1 MSLIVDA
8 SIATKW
14 VADEPGSARAR
25 ELYLSDECWAP
36 SLIMAEVGNALWKK
50 QRMKLVTV
58 EQAVAALKALPGR
71 IRLFDILELAPRAVA
86 IAAELNHPIY
96 DCFYLALAERERVA
110 MVSADERLLRVVKRL
125 KGAEVRAL

>member
-14 VADEPGSARAR
+14 VADEPGSDRAR

-50 QRMKLVTV
+50 QRMKIVTV
-58 EQAVAALKALPGR
+58 EQAVAALKALSAR
-71 IRLFDILELAPRAVA
+71 IRQFEIADLAPRAAA
-86 IAAELNHPIY
+86 IAAELDHPIY

-110 MVSADERLLRVVKRL
+110 LVSADERLLRVVRKVKRI
-125 KGAEVRAL
+125 EVRAL